1 MIKKLA
7 IALLLISIIIVA
19 GLFWAQQQLKDYLQS
34 PRVLETQLF
43 TLQDGRYFSHLGPLL
58 VEQGL
63 LDNTT
68 WWRVIAKLNPEL
80 THIKSGTYQLQEG
93 ASLKDILEVLN
104 TGREFQFKVT
114 FVEGSTY
121 KDWLNTLNS
130 AANLLP
136 LEDSEQVLLDK
147 LGSSHAKLEGLLF
160 PETYH
165 YTMEMGAFKIIK
177 AAYQHQQKLLNKLW
191 LERDKSVPFKTP
203 YEALIM
209 ASIIEKESGL
219 ANDRDKI
226 SSVFVNRLRVGMRL
240 QTDPTVI
247 YGMGERY
254 NGRIRTKD
262 LRTKTAYNT
271 YTMYGL
277 PPTPIAMPSEEAL
290 YAALHPAATKYLYFV
305 SKGDGTSY
313 FSKNLKE
320 HNRAVNKYIRGK

>member
-1 MIKKLA
+1 MIRKLA
-7 IALLLISIIIVA
+7 IILLLMSISIVA
-19 GLFWAQQQLKDYLQS
+19 GLFWAQQQINDYLES

-43 TLQDGRYFSHLGPLL
+43 TLQDGRYFSHLEPLL
-58 VEQGL
+58 VKQGL
-63 LDNTT
+63 LNNSI
-68 WWRVIAKLNPEL
+68 WWKVIAKLNPEL
-80 THIKSGTYQLQEG
+80 THIKSGTYQFQQG
-93 ASLKDILEVLN
+93 ASLNDILKVLN
-104 TGREFQFKVT
+104 VGREFQFKVT

-121 KDWLNTLNS
+121 KDWLTTLN
-130 AANLLP
+130 AADELLP
-136 LEDSEQVLLDK
+136 LQYTEQALLDK
-147 LGSSHAKLEGLLF
+147 LGSSHTKLEGLLF

-165 YTMEMGAFKIIK
+165 YTMRMNAFKIIK
-177 AAYQHQQKLLNKLW
+177 KAYDHQQKLVAKLW
-191 LERDKSVPFKTP
+191 QERDQSVPFKTP

-219 ANDRDKI
+219 ADDRDKI

-247 YGMGERY
+247 YGMGDRY
-254 NGRIRTKD
+254 DGRIRKND

-277 PPTPIAMPSEEAL
+277 PPTPIAMPSEESL
-290 YAALHPAATKYLYFV
+290 YAALHPATTKYLYFV